1 MTVRLSNAIWDWI
14 LGLVFFAFFPFSVI
28 LGLYYPAVILDQ
40 GVSHRIFYFHVP
52 VAWVALYGPVISSFC
67 AVVYLWKK
75 EQIWDTLSVSAN
87 KISLLFAV
95 GVLFSGPIWA
105 YSAWGTPWDFTDARL
120 QSFFVLVLSLV
131 AYFLLRGLVLD
142 SSKKYVFSSFLSLI
156 CTANAIMTW
165 GAIRWV
171 ENPGN
176 HPESVLGKGG
186 MDPDM
191 RAAFWAGVL
200 GYHLLFL
207 VLYRLVYRLDKSFAI
222 REELPL
228 DEE

>member
-1 MTVRLSNAIWDWI
+1 MHVRLSHPIGDWI
-14 LGLVFFAFFPFSVI
+14 LGSVFAVFFPFSVL
-28 LGLYYPAVILDQ
+28 LGLFYPAVILDQ

-52 VAWVALYGPVISSFC
+52 VAWVALYGPVISSVC
-67 AVVYLWKK
+67 AVIYLWKK
-75 EQIWDTLSVSAN
+75 APIWDTLSLSAN
-87 KISLLFAV
+87 KISLLFAA

-142 SSKKYVFSSFLSLI
+142 PGKKRIFSAFLSLI

-191 RAAFWAGVL
+191 KSAFWAGVL
-200 GYHLLFL
+200 GYHVLFL
-207 VLYRLVYRLDKSFAI
+207 VLYRLVYRLDKSLAA
-222 REELPL
+222 REDLVL
-228 DEE
+228 DED